1 MASISAVLSTLF
13 QQKNPDGT
21 AIGIKGVNGVVQTS
35 GPESS
40 GLDEAHLVPTG
51 REFPTLIALHDHTT
65 T

>member
-1 MASISAVLSTLF
+1 MSTPL

-21 AIGIKGVNGVVQTS
+21 AIGIMHVNVVEQTS

-40 GLDEAHLVPTG
+40 GLDEAHLVSTG
-51 REFPTLIALHDHTT
+51 REFPTLVALHDHTT